1 MLDSIRWD
9 SDLIRRYD
17 QAGPR
22 YTSYPTAAQFNDK
35 VGSFDLLHALRS
47 IASVTPVVFVRPSAL
62 LRQRLLLLR
71 LQQDHH
77 QGPRP
82 GAALSGAHGKEI
94 ELISCHGQGP
104 AGRATALRWRHADLP
119 KP

>member
-35 VGSFDLLHALRS
+35 IGSFDLLHALRS
-47 IASVTPVVFVRPSAL
+47 SRQASRP
-62 LRQRLLLLR
+62 
-71 LQQDHH
+71 
-77 QGPRP
+77 
-82 GAALSGAHGKEI
+82 LSLYVHLPFCANVCYYCGCNKI
-94 ELISCHGQGP
+94 ITKDRSLIWSVWK
-104 AGRATALRWRHADLP
+104 R
-119 KP
+119 KSS